1 MSKEVKN
8 IVESKATVMNDKS
21 MLERV
26 KEIFGGDE
34 NLAKNLL
41 NIYIKESTKDLSLL
55 QEGIQS
61 KDIDKVNKVSHKIK
75 SSFKFLG
82 MNNAVE
88 LCLYFEKLTHF
99 EENTLE
105 IKQKIS
111 TLIELHQIS
120 ITDIE
125 GCM

>member
-1 MSKEVKN
+1 MSKEVSN
-8 IVESKATVMNDKS
+8 TDESKATVMNDKS

-41 NIYIKESTKDLSLL
+41 NIYIKESTKDLSIL

-75 SSFKFLG
+75 SSFKFNSG
-82 MNNAVE
+82 P
-88 LCLYFEKLTHF
+88 
-99 EENTLE
+99 
-105 IKQKIS
+105 
-111 TLIELHQIS
+111 S
-120 ITDIE
+120 IHKFSKKS
-125 GCM
+125 